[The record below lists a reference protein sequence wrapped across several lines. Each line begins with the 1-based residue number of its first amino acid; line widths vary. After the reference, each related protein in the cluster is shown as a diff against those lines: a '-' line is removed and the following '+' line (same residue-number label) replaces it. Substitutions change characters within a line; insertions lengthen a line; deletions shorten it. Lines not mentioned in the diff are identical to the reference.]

1 MPAQFASVRYL
12 RLFIFLL
19 VMTGAVSAHAQ
30 QWRQFP
36 PTPDL
41 PKPDRSGIAAVN
53 GVRIWYA
60 VFGHGSPVIMV
71 HGGAGSS
78 KYWGL
83 QIPALARQYEVI
95 VLDSRGHGRS
105 TRDSEPITYHLM
117 AADVLAVMDT
127 LLVPKAALV
136 GWSDGGIIGLDIA
149 INHPERLTKLF
160 AFGANS
166 DTSGTK
172 DVDKDPLFN
181 DYFDRC
187 EKEYRKLSPTPSEY
201 KAFLRQMQPMWDSEP
216 HFSDEQLRSIKVPT
230 WIVDGDRDELIK
242 REDTDRMA
250 KLIPDAGELILPEVS
265 HFALLQDP
273 AEFNDALLHF
283 LSHPHAQGANRSGG
297 SRATQV
303 GNHR

>member
-1 MPAQFASVRYL
+1 MSTHPFSIRVLY
-12 RLFIFLL
+12 FIFLL
-19 VMTGAVSAHAQ
+19 IPLMEVLPAHAQ
-30 QWRQFP
+30 QWEQLP
-36 PTPDL
+36 PTPEL
-41 PKPDRSGIAAVN
+41 PKPDRSGMAAVN
-53 GVRIWYA
+53 GIKIWYA
-60 VFGHGSPVIMV
+60 VFGQGSPVIMV

-83 QIPALARQYEVI
+83 QIPVLARQFEVI
-95 VLDSRGHGRS
+95 VLDSRGHGHS
-105 TRDSEPITYHLM
+105 TRNSEPITYHLM
-117 AADVLAVMDT
+117 ASDVLGVMDT
-127 LLVPKAALV
+127 LHITKAALV

-166 DTSGTK
+166 DTSGTQ

-181 DYFDRC
+181 DYLGRC
-187 EKEYRKLSPTPSEY
+187 EKEYQKLSPTPAEY
-201 KAFLRQMQPMWDSEP
+201 KAFLEQMQPMWDREP

-250 KLIPDAGELILPEVS
+250 RLIPGAGELILPNVS

-273 AEFNDALLHF
+273 TQFNEALLHF
-283 LSHPHAQGANRSGG
+283 LSRS
-297 SRATQV
+297 
-303 GNHR
+303 